1 MAIKKYIMH
10 NVANA
15 RIPLTLGDLKI
26 NAEFKNGNIA
36 NRVPASL
43 ITNDARIQMAI
54 EINKNYFGRLILLE
68 WTHAEPGDIAEKST
82 PAAVPAQEEVKPLS
96 LEDVKTID
104 DVKKYLIENHGVA
117 KNISSLATIKA
128 KVEELGIVFPNY
140 SFE

>member
-68 WTHAEPGDIAEKST
+68 WTHAEPGDVAEKPT
-82 PAAVPAQEEVKPLS
+82 PAAAPAQKEVKPLS